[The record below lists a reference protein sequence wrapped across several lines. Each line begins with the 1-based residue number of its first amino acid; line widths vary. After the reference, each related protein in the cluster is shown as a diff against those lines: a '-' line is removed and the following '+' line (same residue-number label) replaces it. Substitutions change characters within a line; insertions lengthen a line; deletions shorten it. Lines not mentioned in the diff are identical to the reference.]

1 MIEVAHA
8 RWRGLCHQDRKSSC
22 VNDPIT
28 AWFGPAIG
36 PTAFEVGEGVVEAF
50 LSPGIGFPSNAF
62 VAIEQK
68 PSKYLADIY
77 LLARSC
83 LEAVLLVYRIL
94 LVVIAVRG
102 YPIRSFFLLSPRW
115 GDWTICEFDLNR
127 GFPYSLLEVRVSTRL
142 VIHLGL
148 LCITL

>member
-1 MIEVAHA
+1 MHGILENTVKAMRELA
-8 RWRGLCHQDRKSSC
+8 NANQDRKSSC

-83 LEAVLLVYRIL
+83 LEAVGVQNIAGDNCCTVTQSDRFFSYRRDG
-94 LVVIAVRG
+94 VTGRFA
-102 YPIRSFFLLSPRW
+102 
-115 GDWTICEFDLNR
+115 
-127 GFPYSLLEVRVSTRL
+127 SL
-142 VIHLGL
+142 I
-148 LCITL
+148 